1 MENSTKAA
9 GTVQKL
15 LEMGPAADWAA
26 FVAVLTSPDVAHG
39 VTGML
44 RVLTC
49 AAGSD
54 QLTLLGCWVDFLI
67 AYRVDCGRFN
77 TPQGI
82 ISNVKALDLS
92 DPPASHIFSVAGAMW
107 HMIRFSRLMLTV
119 SYWAT
124 SEEMRSKAAAL
135 KVAIDESV
143 EAVREVVGPGP
154 PPGDCDGIPL
164 FADKDSEDGFL
175 HVFWFLN
182 GANFTVERAHASF
195 QGLPGSPHELEFE
208 RAPASSA
215 SMRPCSY
222 PSLAGISLKRCQR
235 AAPDRTFA
243 PVHPSPIHTFKRF
256 KSNDDGRTC
265 TYGEQWAESAST
277 DEDE

>member
-1 MENSTKAA
+1 MENSTTAA
-9 GTVQKL
+9 DTVQKL
-15 LEMGPAADWAA
+15 LEIGPAADWAA
-26 FVAVLTSPDVAHG
+26 LVAVLTSPDVAHG

-44 RVLTC
+44 RVLVC
-49 AAGSD
+49 AAGGD
-54 QLTLLGCWVDFLI
+54 QATLLGRWVDFMI

-82 ISNVKALDLS
+82 ISKVKALDLS

-124 SEEMRSKAAAL
+124 STETRSTAAAL
-135 KVAIDESV
+135 KVAIDKSV

-164 FADKDSEDGFL
+164 FADKDSEDGSL

-182 GANFTVERAHASF
+182 GASFTVEHAHASF
-195 QGLPGSPHELEFE
+195 QGLPGLPHELEFE

-215 SMRPCSY
+215 SMRPGSY

-243 PVHPSPIHTFKRF
+243 PVHPSPLHTFKRV
-256 KSNDDGRTC
+256 KANDGRTC

>member
-1 MENSTKAA
+1 MANPTKAA

-26 FVAVLTSPDVAHG
+26 LVAVLTSPDVAHG

-44 RVLTC
+44 RVLAC
-49 AAGSD
+49 AADRD
-54 QLTLLGCWVDFLI
+54 QDTLLCRWVDFMI
-67 AYRVDCGRFN
+67 AYQVDCGRFN
-77 TPQGI
+77 TPEGI

-124 SEEMRSKAAAL
+124 STEMCREAAAL
-135 KVAIDESV
+135 KVAIDKSV

-154 PPGDCDGIPL
+154 PAGDCDGIPL
-164 FADKDSEDGFL
+164 FADKDSDDGPL
-175 HVFWFLN
+175 QVFWFLN
-182 GANFTVERAHASF
+182 GANFTVEPAHASF
-195 QGLPGSPHELEFE
+195 QGLPGLPHELEFE
-208 RAPASSA
+208 RSPASSA

-235 AAPDRTFA
+235 AAPDGTFA
-243 PVHPSPIHTFKRF
+243 PVHPPPLHTFKA
-256 KSNDDGRTC
+256 NDGRTC